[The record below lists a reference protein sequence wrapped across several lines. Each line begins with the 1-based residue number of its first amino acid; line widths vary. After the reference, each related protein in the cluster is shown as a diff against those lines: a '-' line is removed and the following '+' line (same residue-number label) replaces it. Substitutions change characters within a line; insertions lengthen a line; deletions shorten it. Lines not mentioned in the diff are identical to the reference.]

1 MSVTASSR
9 NAPHAGADV
18 RLPARVVLLAG
29 PSGSGKSSVAARSG
43 LPVLALDDFY
53 KEAGDATLP
62 LLPGGSAVDW
72 DAPASW
78 RADAAVE
85 AIRALCEGG
94 SARTPVYDISASAV
108 RGTAVLELGD
118 APVFVAEGIFAA
130 EIAARCADAGL
141 LADALCVCGRPATTA
156 RRRFVRDL
164 REGRKS
170 VPFLLRRGYHLMR
183 AEKDIVARQVRLG
196 CVPCG
201 QDEALRRI
209 AAAASHQVPLAA

>member
-1 MSVTASSR
+1 VTASSR
-9 NAPHAGADV
+9 NAPRVGADG

-85 AIRALCEGG
+85 AIRALCERG
-94 SARTPVYDISASAV
+94 STRTPVYDIAASAV
-108 RGTAVLELGD
+108 RGTAVLDLAG

-130 EIAARCADAGL
+130 EIASRCANAGV
-141 LADALCVCGRPATTA
+141 LADALCVRGRPVTTA
-156 RRRFVRDL
+156 RRRFARDL

-170 VPFLLRRGYHLMR
+170 VAFLVRRGYHLMR
-183 AEKDIVARQVRLG
+183 AEREIVARQVRLG
-196 CVPCG
+196 CAPCDQG
-201 QDEALRRI
+201 EALRRI